1 MPRSHTQIRSDDVP
15 WQRSRVHVPRVRP
28 NARAVLTWINIS
40 VVDFAKNPVP
50 QGETTSRIFFDSDD
64 PGPLAKSTTLMPR
77 RFEAM
82 TFHGNGRV
90 SMSLACVLI
99 YGPYSHG

>member
-82 TFHGNGRV
+82 TFHGNGRGP
-90 SMSLACVLI
+90 LARTRVLMLA
-99 YGPYSHG
+99 SV